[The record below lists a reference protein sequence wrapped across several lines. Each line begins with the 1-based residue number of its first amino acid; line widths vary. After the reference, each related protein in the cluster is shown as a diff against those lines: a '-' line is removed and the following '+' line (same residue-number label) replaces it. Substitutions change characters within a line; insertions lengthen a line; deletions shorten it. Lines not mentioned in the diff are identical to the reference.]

1 MAKGCFSFPKMQKSR
16 NAASS
21 DLQFRVKP
29 RTENSTEILY
39 SPASKFYHTYQWVT
53 DFRYSRS
60 TRITKMTVPLPSKP
74 MTLITMEQTTFGQ
87 FISVF
92 EDSAVKPVETVN
104 KYTTSI

>member
-1 MAKGCFSFPKMQKSR
+1 
-16 NAASS
+16 
-21 DLQFRVKP
+21 
-29 RTENSTEILY
+29 
-39 SPASKFYHTYQWVT
+39 
-53 DFRYSRS
+53 
-60 TRITKMTVPLPSKP
+60 MTVPLPSKP